1 MSTVQHKNIPDNQ
14 LHEIKGAATASL
26 GQIPVATG
34 LGTAIFA
41 TPPYTSFK
49 MGFWDYADTATSS
62 TPLALSVANT
72 YYQLT
77 NNGLGVD
84 TNTTYAL
91 PGIPNIFNTAT
102 NYFNFASLKLGDTV
116 DIRIELEI
124 VTTAANNVLSLE
136 MELGVGSAPYRVP
149 VRQYYI
155 KAAGTYK
162 LVGVLPLYMGNTLT
176 RNNPARLMI
185 VNDTTGSTIKVVG
198 WYTRVLT
205 NG

>member
-26 GQIPVATG
+26 GQIPIATG
-34 LGTAIFA
+34 LGTAVFV

-49 MGFWDYADTATSS
+49 MGFWDYEDTATSG
-62 TPLALSVANT
+62 TPLALTVANT

-77 NNGLGVD
+77 NNGLGVN

-91 PGIPNIFNTAT
+91 SGISNIFNTAT

-116 DIRIELEI
+116 DIRIELEV

-136 MELGVGSAPYRVP
+136 IELGIGSAPYRIP

-155 KAAGTYK
+155 KSAGTHK
-162 LVGVLPLYMGNTLT
+162 LVGILPLYMGNTLT

-185 VNDTTGSTIKVVG
+185 ANDTTGSTIKVVG